1 MSSLDASLK
10 PALDSRRIR
19 SILRDVPDSA
29 ILTHRPRQSDF
40 SSNDYLSLSTSSK
53 LKQEFINK
61 INNFPRVLGS
71 GGSRLLDG
79 GTLEHALLEER
90 LAAFFGSPAALLYTS
105 GYDANVG
112 FFGSVPLEGDMVI
125 YDSLIHASVHDGMR
139 TSRAARVPGSLQP
152 FEHNSVV
159 SLRAVLQLAVD
170 NRPALRRGI
179 GNVLIAVESLY
190 SMDGDIAP
198 MGEICNL
205 LDELLPCK
213 NGHLV
218 VDEAHATGIYG
229 RNGRGLVSFFGL
241 EDKVTARLHTFGK
254 ALASSGGG
262 LSAKRAPVLTQSLI
276 DPFQLF
282 S

>member
-1 MSSLDASLK
+1 MSTLDARLK
-10 PALDSRRIR
+10 PALDSRKSRN
-19 SILRDVPDSA
+19 ILREVPDSTV
-29 ILTHRPRQSDF
+29 LRHRPQQIDF
-40 SSNDYLSLSTSSK
+40 SSNDYLSLSTSPK
-53 LKQEFINK
+53 LKQSFVNK
-61 INNFPRVLGS
+61 IVSFPRVLGS

-90 LAAFFGSPAALLYTS
+90 LAAFFESPAALLYTS

-139 TSRAARVPGSLQP
+139 TSRAARIPGSLEP
-152 FEHNSVV
+152 FEHNSIA
-159 SLRAVLQLAVD
+159 SLRSVIQSAVS

-179 GNVLIAVESLY
+179 GSVLVAVESLY

-198 MGEICNL
+198 MGEICDL
-205 LDELLPCK
+205 VDELLPCN

-229 RNGRGLVSFFGL
+229 RDGRGLVSFFGL
-241 EDKVTARLHTFGK
+241 EDRVTARLHTFGK
-254 ALASSGGG
+254 ALASSGGT
-262 LSAKRAPVLTQSLI
+262 LSLPSERQS
-276 DPFQLF
+276 
-282 S
+282 